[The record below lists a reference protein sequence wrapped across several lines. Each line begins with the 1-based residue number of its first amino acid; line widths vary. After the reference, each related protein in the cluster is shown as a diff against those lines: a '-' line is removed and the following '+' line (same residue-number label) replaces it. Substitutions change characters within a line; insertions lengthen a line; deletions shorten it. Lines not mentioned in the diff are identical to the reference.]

1 MKKQSTAD
9 LPSVL
14 RACGY
19 KATPP
24 RLAILKML
32 KEAKKPMS
40 PHAIIEKLH
49 RMIDQATIYRSLKAF
64 KKSGIIKQIDLHH
77 NHPHYELTEGQD
89 HHHHI
94 VCKNCGTI
102 EDIEMH
108 DTKSSEKGVL
118 EKSKKFASIQNHAL
132 EFFGTCKACAKHETK

>member
-94 VCKNCGTI
+94 VCISCGTL
-102 EDIEMH
+102 EDFEYC
-108 DTKSSEKGVL
+108 DVDPLAAKVLNKSSKFKNIKEHSL
-118 EKSKKFASIQNHAL
+118 ELFGICKS
-132 EFFGTCKACAKHETK
+132 CAKV